1 MVDKENN
8 DNTKTEIS
16 ETVPADA
23 SSVSGSAPD
32 IPAGMSA
39 GSGLSAESPGSGSSA
54 GPDTEKPLGIPIHQ
68 VLKEKNQLS
77 ISGIARELKDQGFD
91 EHRLVVTGYLRAL
104 RDIGDLAEINIL
116 PSKIYMLKNGTSDHI
131 FDRSASFPGTTDE
144 RDAPGLSLSL
154 PGDDVSGASSD
165 ISAGSLSSPSVPAP
179 DSRHVPSPPENRNI
193 YARLKSRI
201 SGIGDKKTRFEVAVY
216 VMCSLFDRPCFEY
229 ELSSVGCDIDQISG
243 YFEKTE
249 SGNDDLSVRKL
260 KSDRQDIRKTAA
272 ELKIPKG
279 NAAFESG
286 QNIPRDILLQ
296 ADQITFSLL
305 KEELDLS
312 GLVLKQTT
320 KNIFDF

>member
-1 MVDKENN
+1 
-8 DNTKTEIS
+8 
-16 ETVPADA
+16 
-23 SSVSGSAPD
+23 
-32 IPAGMSA
+32 
-39 GSGLSAESPGSGSSA
+39 
-54 GPDTEKPLGIPIHQ
+54 
-68 VLKEKNQLS
+68 
-77 ISGIARELKDQGFD
+77 
-91 EHRLVVTGYLRAL
+91 
-104 RDIGDLAEINIL
+104 
-116 PSKIYMLKNGTSDHI
+116 
-131 FDRSASFPGTTDE
+131 
-144 RDAPGLSLSL
+144 
-154 PGDDVSGASSD
+154 
-165 ISAGSLSSPSVPAP
+165 
-179 DSRHVPSPPENRNI
+179 
-193 YARLKSRI
+193 
-201 SGIGDKKTRFEVAVY
+201 
-216 VMCSLFDRPCFEY
+216 MCSLFDRPCFEY